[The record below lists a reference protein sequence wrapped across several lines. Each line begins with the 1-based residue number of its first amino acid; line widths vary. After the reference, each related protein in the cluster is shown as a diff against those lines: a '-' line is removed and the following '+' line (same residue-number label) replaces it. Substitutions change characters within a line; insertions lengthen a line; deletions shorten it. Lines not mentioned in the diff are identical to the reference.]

1 MPEKTK
7 SLAKS
12 GTSSLPAIVEE
23 DYLLLKSS
31 PEDVEQAIKAT
42 SGRRVKVF
50 DLERA
55 SLPGGK
61 GKPSWIVTGGPEG
74 EEFRD
79 EITGIIIGIRDWRT
93 WWKEAY
99 GDGAKGPPSC
109 ASDDAISGHGDR
121 SLDGSD
127 GTGVHDCLT
136 CKWAQFGSTRKK
148 EGGASR
154 GQDCSERRAIFLL
167 TQETIYPMLLVLP
180 PTSIKPI
187 DSYRMALEGRMKP
200 LYLYEV
206 TLGIEKDK
214 NADGV
219 DFSRILLKR
228 NRILSGEQ
236 LERLKQ
242 VSASFQRTMSATSA
256 SDVERDMVD

>member
-7 SLAKS
+7 LPEKV
-12 GTSSLPAIVEE
+12 GKSSLPAVVEE
-23 DYLLLKSS
+23 EYLLLKSS
-31 PEDVEQAIKAT
+31 PEEVEQAIKAT
-42 SGRRVKVF
+42 SGRRVRVF

-79 EITGIIIGIRDWRT
+79 DITGIIIGIRDWRT
-93 WWKEAY
+93 WWRDAF
-99 GDGAKGPPSC
+99 GDGKKGPPSC
-109 ASDDAISGHGDR
+109 ASDDAINGHGDR

-127 GTGVHDCLT
+127 GPGVHDCLT
-136 CKWAQFGSTRKK
+136 CKWAKFGSNQK
-148 EGGASR
+148 GGR
-154 GQDCSERRAIFLL
+154 GQDCSERRVIFLL
-167 TQETIYPMLLVLP
+167 TQETIYPMLLILP

-214 NADGV
+214 NTDGV
-219 DFSRILLKR
+219 DFSRIVLKR
-228 NRILSGEQ
+228 NRILSGDQ
-236 LERLKQ
+236 LDRLKQ
-242 VSASFQRTMSATSA
+242 ISSSFQATMSSTSA
-256 SDVERDMVD
+256 REVERDMVEN

>member
-7 SLAKS
+7 LPMKA
-12 GTSSLPAIVEE
+12 GQSSLPAVIED

-31 PEDVEQAIKAT
+31 PEDVERAIKAT
-42 SGRRVKVF
+42 SSRRVRVF

-93 WWKEAY
+93 WWKDSFGE
-99 GDGAKGPPSC
+99 GTKGPPSC
-109 ASDDAISGHGDR
+109 SSDDAISGHGDR

-127 GTGVHDCLT
+127 GHGTHDCLT
-136 CKWAQFGSTRKK
+136 CQWAQFGSARKK
-148 EGGASR
+148 EGGGR

-167 TQETIYPMLLVLP
+167 TQETIYPMLLILP
-180 PTSIKPI
+180 PTSIKLI

-206 TLGIEKDK
+206 SLGIEKDK

-219 DFSRILLKR
+219 DFSKIILKR
-228 NRILSGEQ
+228 DRILSPEQ
-236 LERLKQ
+236 LKRLQQ
-242 VSASFQRTMSATSA
+242 VSESFSKTMSATSA
-256 SDVERDMVD
+256 SEVQRDMVD

>member
-7 SLAKS
+7 LPEKAGK
-12 GTSSLPAIVEE
+12 SSLPAVVEE
-23 DYLLLKSS
+23 EYLLLKSS
-31 PEDVEQAIKAT
+31 PEEVERAIKAT
-42 SGRRVKVF
+42 SGRRVRVF

-79 EITGIIIGIRDWRT
+79 ELTGIIIGIRDWRT
-93 WWKEAY
+93 WWKDAF
-99 GDGAKGPPSC
+99 GDGSKGPPSC
-109 ASDDAISGHGDR
+109 ASDDAIFGHGDR
-121 SLDGSD
+121 SLDASD
-127 GTGVHDCLT
+127 GYGKHDCLT
-136 CKWAQFGSTRKK
+136 CKWAQFGSDQK
-148 EGGASR
+148 GGR
-154 GQDCSERRAIFLL
+154 GQDCAERRAIFLL
-167 TQETIYPMLLVLP
+167 TQETIYPMLLILP

-206 TLGIEKDK
+206 TLGIEKSK

-219 DFSRILLKR
+219 DFSRIVLKR
-228 NRILSGEQ
+228 NRILSGAQLIRLEQ
-236 LERLKQ
+236 I
-242 VSASFQRTMSATSA
+242 SSSFQATMSSTSA
-256 SDVERDMVD
+256 REVERDMVEK